1 MVQLYVLL
9 LLTNEKGAIILRI
22 QITIVA
28 SILVIALDMM
38 AVCLLSIGL
47 LYVTCLYGLG
57 RGGNVRSYFA
67 GPIQDRA

>member
-1 MVQLYVLL
+1 M
-9 LLTNEKGAIILRI
+9 LTNEKGAIILRI

-38 AVCLLSIGL
+38 AVSGLLSIGL

-67 GPIQDRA
+67 GPIQDNTSLFHE